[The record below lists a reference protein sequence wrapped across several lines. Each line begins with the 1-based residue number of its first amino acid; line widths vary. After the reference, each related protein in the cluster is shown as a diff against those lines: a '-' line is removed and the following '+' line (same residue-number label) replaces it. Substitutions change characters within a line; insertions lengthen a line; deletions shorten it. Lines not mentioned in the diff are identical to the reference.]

1 MGAVSGAPL
10 AIRQN
15 TGKTEEWFP
24 GACHPSEYRKDGG
37 VVSRTRLGNHST
49 PFLAVHLPRLP
60 PLPRA
65 LMSTHRQ
72 AQIVDPPKPHLS
84 AVQYTSLA
92 NTDFPYTSLRSLKCA
107 KNGALSTVPL

>member
-15 TGKTEEWFP
+15 TGKTEERRQMGCP
-24 GACHPSEYRKDGG
+24 KRPQ
-37 VVSRTRLGNHST
+37 ST